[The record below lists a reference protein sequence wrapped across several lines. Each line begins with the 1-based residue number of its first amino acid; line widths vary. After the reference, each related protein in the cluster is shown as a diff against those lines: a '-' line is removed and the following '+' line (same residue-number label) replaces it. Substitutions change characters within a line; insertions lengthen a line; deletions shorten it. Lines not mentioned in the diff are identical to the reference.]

1 MLLLSTMQRGVKHS
15 CLLLLLSFIHLTD
28 AWQKISYGAR
38 YGWLSQIGSY
48 HSAKLAASSSL
59 PPSSLS
65 TLGTFQLLSLP
76 HRVLT
81 EDKLRQLN
89 PVQLAFIGDAVY
101 ELYARTL
108 YVWPPKKA
116 QAQRSAA
123 VEMVRAESQSRLLR
137 RLLACSWQITPFE
150 RGLLRKGRNA
160 AGRGPARL
168 ASGAYGE
175 ASGFETL
182 LGYLYLTDRTRLEEL
197 LFVCSDLQ
205 DPSPRPED
213 EQCIDWNIGASEIE
227 LEDIE
232 TSNE

>member
-1 MLLLSTMQRGVKHS
+1 MQGGVKQT
-15 CLLLLLSFIHLTD
+15 CLLLLLSFINLTN

-38 YGWLSQIGSY
+38 YRLLSQIESF
-48 HSAKLAASSSL
+48 HSSKLAASSSSL

-137 RLLACSWQITPFE
+137 RLLACSWKITHFE

-213 EQCIDWNIGASEIE
+213 EQCIDWKVVESEIE
-227 LEDIE
+227 LEDPE
-232 TSNE
+232 TTKE